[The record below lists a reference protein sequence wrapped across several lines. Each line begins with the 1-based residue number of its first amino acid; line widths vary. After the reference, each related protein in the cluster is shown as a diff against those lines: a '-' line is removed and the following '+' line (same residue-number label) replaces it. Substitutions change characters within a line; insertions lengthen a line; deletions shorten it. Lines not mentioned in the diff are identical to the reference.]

1 MKELFYH
8 LREQYGA
15 VILDEE
21 DSKSVIYKGLKF
33 VMEDDEVFVLSSE
46 IDMYQEVEEDV
57 YRALK
62 KDLEYGVDLYRVKRN
77 KRALRLM
84 QKGTKPYS
92 NLKETI
98 KQLETKLHENQ
109 NRI

>member
-8 LREQYGA
+8 LRSQRDA

-46 IDMYQEVEEDV
+46 IDMYQEVGEDV
-57 YRALK
+57 YAALK
-62 KDLEYGVDLYRVKRN
+62 KDLEGGVNLYRLRKHQ
-77 KRALRLM
+77 RALKLM
-84 QKGTKPYS
+84 QKGTKPYD

-98 KQLETKLHENQ
+98 EELKTKL
-109 NRI
+109 